1 MSTPR
6 FFRCLTD
13 LSRKISLISDSI
25 ESKRSKLIVEL
36 KRINQYLPASVYVPF
51 VSQSLR
57 NYAVL
62 HIPVSEV
69 KIF

>member
-13 LSRKISLISDSI
+13 LSRKISLMTDSI
-25 ESKRSKLIVEL
+25 EQKRTTLIIEL
-36 KRINQYLPASVYVPF
+36 KRMNQHLPASVYVPF